1 MITVLPGQ
9 RLSLRFAKDVHKRT
23 SRYERANNTSGG
35 AGPSIGVEVRTANKL
50 KLPDVVDVYFR

>member
-9 RLSLRFAKDVHKRT
+9 RLSLRFAKGVHKRT
-23 SRYERANNTSGG
+23 SRYERANSTSGG
-35 AGPSIGVEVRTANKL
+35 GGPSIGVEVRTANKL